1 MIKGPHTSHR
11 MLYVQN
17 ANQMWTQFYPI
28 TSRDFL
34 GDVDK
39 VDARSLCELRAACGD
54 ALYGKYVGGTVS
66 YRPWWVYDTVH
77 VSKLQER
84 NDGTRP

>member
-1 MIKGPHTSHR
+1 MI
-11 MLYVQN
+11 YVQN
-17 ANQMWTQFYPI
+17 ANQIWTQFYPI

-39 VDARSLCELRAACGD
+39 VDARPLCELRAACGD
-54 ALYGKYVGGTVS
+54 SLYGKYVGGTVS

-77 VSKLQER
+77 VSKLKER